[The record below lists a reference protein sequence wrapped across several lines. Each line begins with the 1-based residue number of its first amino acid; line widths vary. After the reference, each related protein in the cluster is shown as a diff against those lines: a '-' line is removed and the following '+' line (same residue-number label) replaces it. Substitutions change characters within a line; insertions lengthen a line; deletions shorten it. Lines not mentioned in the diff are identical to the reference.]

1 MYVPFSSP
9 GTAVTVVKVDHTADG
24 GPTDV
29 GPDPTANP
37 PIGNW
42 GAWETSGIVD
52 ASAAFGPGAFLID
65 VQAHTLWVESAPG
78 KDTFIDAETVNPDFT
93 YKREGGQLLL
103 IYIPATIPA

>member
-1 MYVPFSSP
+1 MLGRP
-9 GTAVTVVKVDHTADG
+9 TV
-24 GPTDV
+24 
-29 GPDPTANP
+29 NP
-37 PIGNW
+37 PCSIAPAT
-42 GAWETSGIVD
+42 GAHGRRAASSTPPQPSGP
-52 ASAAFGPGAFLID
+52 ARSSID